1 MTGPNR
7 TSKLLDIICEKAA
20 MLDAF
25 NSWKIINLSPNIA
38 ELKFDITEAEIGP
51 AISDKLKISDFKV
64 KFLYNHD
71 QKKPLFDVYQL
82 EKDSNGKYK
91 NFTIGCWITSR
102 DFEDN
107 EEMKVYLRIMLEHI
121 LKYETKSKEK
131 R

>member
-1 MTGPNR
+1 MAGPNR

-71 QKKPLFDVYQL
+71 QKKPLFDV
-82 EKDSNGKYK
+82 
-91 NFTIGCWITSR
+91 
-102 DFEDN
+102 
-107 EEMKVYLRIMLEHI
+107 
-121 LKYETKSKEK
+121 
-131 R
+131 